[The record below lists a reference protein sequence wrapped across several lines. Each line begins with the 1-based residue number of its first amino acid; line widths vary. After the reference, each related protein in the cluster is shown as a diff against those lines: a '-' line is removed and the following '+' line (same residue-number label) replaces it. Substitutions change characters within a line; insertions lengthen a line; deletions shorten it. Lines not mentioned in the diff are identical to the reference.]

1 MGEELAFCLII
12 ERSTEPMITGR
23 TVGRERRWRTG
34 HGWEACLRG
43 LWGSVQVEDGRWIGN
58 DVILCVLVGDDG
70 GADGNELDHVAAPA
84 VTLLV
89 DVHADGP
96 SGCV

>member
-58 DVILCVLVGDDG
+58 DVILCVVVGIM
-70 GADGNELDHVAAPA
+70 A
-84 VTLLV
+84 VPMATNSITWL
-89 DVHADGP
+89 P
-96 SGCV
+96 QP